1 MNMRR
6 ITKLLSLV
14 LLAAAV
20 AIPASIAG
28 ATGELPKVPAAS
40 FSTPTEFLIKPA
52 KLSLGTS
59 ACAPYFSNL
68 RWTSYGRNVARAEGT
83 GLFPVKGASDCAEA
97 ANVAR
102 PEPARIVLSSA
113 HYCEGRLIFMRI
125 GWQGR
130 GVHAHTVTYA
140 CR

>member
-1 MNMRR
+1 MRQ
-6 ITKLLSLV
+6 ITKSLCLFLLT
-14 LLAAAV
+14 AMV
-20 AIPASIAG
+20 AIPP
-28 ATGELPKVPAAS
+28 ATVSAARELPKVPAGS

-52 KLSLGTS
+52 RLSLGAS

-68 RWTSYGRNVARAEGT
+68 RWTSYGRRGARAEGT
-83 GLFPVKGASDCAEA
+83 GLFPLKGASDCAEA
-97 ANVAR
+97 ANLAR

-125 GWQGR
+125 GWQAR
-130 GVHAHTVTYA
+130 GVHGHTVTYA

>member
-1 MNMRR
+1 MRQ
-6 ITKLLSLV
+6 ITKSLCLV
-14 LLAAAV
+14 LVIAAV
-20 AIPASIAG
+20 GIPASTAG
-28 ATGELPKVPAAS
+28 AAGELPKVPAAS

-52 KLSLGTS
+52 KLSLGAS

-68 RWTSYGRNVARAEGT
+68 RWTSYGRSGARAEGT
-83 GLFPVKGASDCAEA
+83 GLFPVKGASNCAEA
-97 ANVAR
+97 ANLAR
-102 PEPARIVLSSA
+102 PEPATIVLSSA

>member
-1 MNMRR
+1 MRE
-6 ITKLLSLV
+6 IKKKLCLTLFLIAV
-14 LLAAAV
+14 MLPAAAT
-20 AIPASIAG
+20 A
-28 ATGELPKVPAAS
+28 GELPKVPAGS

-52 KLSLGTS
+52 MLSLGAS

-68 RWTSYGRNVARAEGT
+68 RWTSYGRSGARAEGT

-97 ANVAR
+97 ADLAR
-102 PEPARIVLSSA
+102 PELTRIVLSSA

-125 GWQGR
+125 GWQAR
-130 GVHAHTVTYA
+130 GVHGHTVTYA

>member
-1 MNMRR
+1 MRQ
-6 ITKLLSLV
+6 IEKKLCLTLF
-14 LLAAAV
+14 LIATMLPGAAT
-20 AIPASIAG
+20 ASA
-28 ATGELPKVPAAS
+28 GELPKVPAAD
-40 FSTPTEFLIKPA
+40 FSTPSEYLIKPA
-52 KLSLGTS
+52 RLSLGAS

-68 RWTSYGRNVARAEGT
+68 HWTSYGRTVARAEGT
-83 GLFPVKGASDCAEA
+83 GLFPVAGTSDCAEA
-97 ANVAR
+97 ANLAR

-125 GWQGR
+125 GWRAR